1 MPLPRVRTRDTEAL
15 CELLRHR
22 VIGWLLKKGKL
33 SEELAGSLLSWG
45 HSGFS
50 LDATRRVAAGRR
62 DRLEELLLY
71 MSRHPFIAGGIHY
84 DAVSGTVHYRA
95 FRKHKGR
102 DTDTISV
109 DAVEFIAM
117 LAQHIPH
124 ARKHQVRYY
133 GACTPEVRKRLEL
146 SGKPL
151 KIAMPARTAARGR
164 RSWARLMWKVYGVDP
179 QICPKCG
186 GEREII
192 SVILRDDVI
201 VKILDHVG
209 LPSKLPALKPARGPP
224 IQPAAQQ
231 ATRSRL
237 PLHFEE
243 DCFVDPEYS
252 EFDCIDDEPPET
264 DGTQPTQVG
273 ENSRPPT
280 DLLELVNHYPG
291 KQLCWASDLAED
303 DGDKA
308 E

>member
-1 MPLPRVRTRDTEAL
+1 VRGKDIEAL
-15 CELLRHR
+15 CEVLRHR
-22 VIGWLLKKGKL
+22 VIVWLVGKGKL
-33 SEELAGSLLSWG
+33 SEELAGCLLSWE

-50 LDATRRVAAGRR
+50 LDASRRVAAGCR

-71 MSRHPFIAGGIHY
+71 MSRHPFVAGGIHY
-84 DAVSGTVHYRA
+84 DAVSSTVHYRA
-95 FRKHKGR
+95 FRKHVGR

-124 ARKHQVRYY
+124 ARRHQFRYY
-133 GACTPEVRKRLEL
+133 GACTPEVRKRLGI
-146 SGKPL
+146 SRVASRL
-151 KIAMPARTAARGR
+151 KIPARTAARGR
-164 RSWARLMWKVYGVDP
+164 RSWARLIWKVYGIDP
-179 QICPKCG
+179 QVCPKCG

-192 SVILRDDVI
+192 AVILRDDVL

-209 LPSKLPALKPARGPP
+209 LPSHLPVFKKARAPP
-224 IQPAAQQ
+224 IQPAGE
-231 ATRSRL
+231 L

-243 DCFVDPEYS
+243 GFFADPDYS
-252 EFDCIDDEPPET
+252 EFDCIDDEPPEVERSSPSSRVESK
-264 DGTQPTQVG
+264 D
-273 ENSRPPT
+273 SRPPR